1 MTDQAIYE
9 NEDGNYVTVTLDIIF
24 NKREWVIV
32 YSEHMALR
40 LQKYAGLWVNLTKDE
55 SIQVW
60 QVELPEMLTDG
71 DF

>member
-1 MTDQAIYE
+1 MSNAWRIGAVHHRTKKIRNIA
-9 NEDGNYVTVTLDIIF
+9 
-24 NKREWVIV
+24 IV